1 MFTPSMLLADKFR
14 LALAFVLE
22 HEGGYV
28 NDPADPGG
36 ETKYGISKRSY
47 PSIDIKKLTA
57 EQAGQIYR
65 TDFWDRC
72 HCDGYDYPL
81 ALAVFDSAVNCG
93 CGKAMLWAKD
103 CAGRAEVVLF
113 NRMMHYIKLDK
124 IKYTGGWMKR
134 VVSCYN
140 EGKKYG

>member
-1 MFTPSMLLADKFR
+1 
-14 LALAFVLE
+14 
-22 HEGGYV
+22 
-28 NDPADPGG
+28 
-36 ETKYGISKRSY
+36 
-47 PSIDIKKLTA
+47 
-57 EQAGQIYR
+57 
-65 TDFWDRC
+65 
-72 HCDGYDYPL
+72 
-81 ALAVFDSAVNCG
+81 
-93 CGKAMLWAKD
+93 MLWAKD